1 MLLACGIVVAGAG
14 ASVGSSQSP
23 VPEERS
29 GRVGRGWMAVV
40 VSVVSKVLV
49 TEESGSGELESG
61 GELQWQEGARRG
73 QWWTRRREGW

>member
-1 MLLACGIVVAGAG
+1 
-14 ASVGSSQSP
+14 
-23 VPEERS
+23 
-29 GRVGRGWMAVV
+29 MAVV